1 MDNPSDELLISLV
14 KQDWAVL
21 EYIQHPSDDVVRI
34 ALDQSGW
41 AIRYITNPSEELQLR
56 AVETQ
61 YDALQYIAN
70 PSERVQMALKFNY
83 LSLRYI
89 QNPTLDILKA
99 AVLQDPQA
107 MRQITNLDLDTV
119 VELLKVSTLILGYV
133 PKQIGLTVDMVRQI
147 ITEMIA
153 NPAVEDRYVR
163 EIVSNPA
170 IGGRQS
176 TWPIDVLSLVD
187 AYGSIEAKK
196 IAIDQYLLY

>member
-1 MDNPSDELLISLV
+1 M
-14 KQDWAVL
+14 
-21 EYIQHPSDDVVRI
+21 VRI

-70 PSERVQMALKFNY
+70 PSERVQMAAVKSNY
-83 LSLRYI
+83 LALRYI
-89 QNPTLDILKA
+89 QNPTLEILKA

-163 EIVSNPA
+163 ELVSNPA

-176 TWPIDVLSLVD
+176 TWPIDILSLVD
-187 AYGSIEAKK
+187 VYGSIEAKK